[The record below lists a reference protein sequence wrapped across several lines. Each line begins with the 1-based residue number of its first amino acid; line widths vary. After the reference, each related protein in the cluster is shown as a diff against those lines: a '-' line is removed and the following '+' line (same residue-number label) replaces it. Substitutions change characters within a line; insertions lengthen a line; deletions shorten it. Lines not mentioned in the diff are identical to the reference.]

1 MRYSVALLLV
11 LACLFAAGCS
21 SNGAHETDEV
31 LWVLS
36 MGIDKAED
44 GDLLVSYRIA
54 NPQAETP
61 SGGGDS
67 GGQEKKKSTVV
78 TIKAPSPAETRNIL
92 DASFSR
98 TVSQAHNMVIMISEE
113 LARDGVQDL
122 LGGLMRLREFRG
134 SVYIVVCRGKARDMF
149 INNDPPIDKLISR
162 WIQNYMH
169 SSIDTSY
176 YLSLNAHHFYT
187 RLKSYS
193 GAPLAVAYGLNPQS
207 DDNRSTGNRYTG
219 RVDAYLP
226 GDLPRHGGNPIEIA
240 GTAVFKA
247 DKLVGFLDT
256 GETRALSI
264 LLDTFPH
271 GQVTINDPLD
281 PKRLAV
287 VAIRNG
293 RKPKFTIDISGEH
306 PVIGVDVLLEGEMM
320 IIPSGINYESNEY
333 HTLIETEISNALQE
347 QITNMLFR
355 TQKWGADVVDFG
367 RFIRPKFWTLQE
379 MLQYDWDKKYLQAA
393 IQVKVQTKIR
403 RGGLLRKSSP
413 IRRSGDS

>member
-21 SNGAHETDEV
+21 SNGAHEPAEV

-54 NPQAETP
+54 NPQAETQ

-67 GGQEKKKSTVV
+67 EGQGKKKSTVV
-78 TIKAPSPAETRNIL
+78 TIKVPSLAEARNFL

-98 TVSQAHNMVIMISEE
+98 TVSQAHNMVIMISDE

-122 LGGLMRLREFRG
+122 LGGLMRRRDFRG
-134 SVYIVVCRGKARDMF
+134 SVYIIVCHGKARDMF

-169 SSIDTSY
+169 GSVDTSY
-176 YLSLNAHHFYT
+176 YLSLNAHHFYN
-187 RLKSYS
+187 RLKASS
-193 GAPLAVAYGLNPQS
+193 GAPLAVAYGLNPRS
-207 DDNRSTGNRYTG
+207 EDDRSTGNRYTG
-219 RVDAYLP
+219 RVDAYQA
-226 GDLPRHGGNPIEIA
+226 GDLPRHGGNPVEIA

-264 LLDTFPH
+264 LLDTFPQ
-271 GQVTINDPLD
+271 GVVTIDDPLD
-281 PKRLAV
+281 PKRLVA

-293 RKPKFTIDISGEH
+293 RKPKFNIDISGAH
-306 PVIGVDVLLEGEMM
+306 PVIGVDVFLEGEMS
-320 IIPSGINYESNEY
+320 IIPSGINYESSEY
-333 HTLIETEISNALQE
+333 HTLIEAEISNAMQE

-379 MLQYDWDKKYLQAA
+379 MRQYDWDKKYLQAA
-393 IQVKVQTKIR
+393 IHVKVQTQIR
-403 RGGLLRKSSP
+403 RAGLLRKSSP